1 MDYFDPERK
10 IELIID
16 EWGTWHR
23 SAPGRNPRFLWQQNT
38 LRDAMV
44 TALTL
49 DILNRNADKVGMA
62 NIAQT
67 VNVLQSLILTF
78 EDKIVL
84 TPTYYVYQLYQKH
97 QGGRSLKLFLDSPTV
112 QFKTDNGMDSLHAL
126 SGSASLKDKKIF
138 LTLTNSHT
146 EMEDEIK
153 VSLHGEAKIK
163 GVSGKIIT
171 HPDFKAYN
179 TTEEEKVKINDFEVK
194 AVADKEIIFHLLPKS
209 IYGLEISLR

>member
-1 MDYFDPERK
+1 MSLSHKFESQEVYSASQS
-10 IELIID
+10 ID
-16 EWGTWHR
+16 V
-23 SAPGRNPRFLWQQNT
+23 T
-38 LRDAMV
+38 L
-44 TALTL
+44 
-49 DILNRNADKVGMA
+49 
-62 NIAQT
+62 
-67 VNVLQSLILTF
+67 
-78 EDKIVL
+78 
-84 TPTYYVYQLYQKH
+84 YY
-97 QGGRSLKLFLDSPTV
+97 RE
-112 QFKTDNGMDSLHAL
+112 
-126 SGSASLKDKKIF
+126 SLKDKKIF

-179 TTEEEKVKINDFEVK
+179 TTEEEKVKIDDFEVK